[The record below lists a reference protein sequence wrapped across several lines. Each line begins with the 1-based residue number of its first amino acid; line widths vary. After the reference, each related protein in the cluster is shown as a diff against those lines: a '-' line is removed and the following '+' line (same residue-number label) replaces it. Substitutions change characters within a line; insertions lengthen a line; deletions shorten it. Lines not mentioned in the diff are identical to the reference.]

1 VAEREHLVT
10 RIEIDDPVEE
20 TIGLAAGLAGCAI
33 RVREV
38 RRLDAEMLR
47 EFGVPGSI

>member
-10 RIEIDDPVEE
+10 RIEIDDPVED
-20 TIGLAAGLAGCAI
+20 TLGLAAGLACCAI
-33 RVREV
+33 RAREV
-38 RRLDAEMLR
+38 RRFVAEMLR